1 MHQENEDGSPN
12 EECVH
17 LEDKYY
23 RNGGV
28 GTKTRVDSATAK
40 LMESYEIRG
49 SALHGPVRATI
60 KPNGDVEY
68 SHGYTS
74 RRE

>member
-1 MHQENEDGSPN
+1 M
-12 EECVH
+12 
-17 LEDKYY
+17 
-23 RNGGV
+23 